1 MERGGEWGVQI
12 ISKRGMAVIMTFKLL
27 DKIFV
32 GTHFKQ
38 RDFLGDLVVD
48 GKVM

>member
-1 MERGGEWGVQI
+1 MWGVQI
-12 ISKRGMAVIMTFKLL
+12 IDKRGMAFIMTFKLL
-27 DKIFV
+27 DQIMV
-32 GTHFKQ
+32 GTLFKQ